1 MDLPA
6 LLGNHAQ
13 PSNGHEGSWGSYAS
27 KSVRKALV
35 KLTVIKDG
43 QKNGLMDGTKLS
55 VEVAALLKILLLT
68 YLIVLSTQTLDKA

>member
-1 MDLPA
+1 M
-6 LLGNHAQ
+6 
-13 PSNGHEGSWGSYAS
+13 
-27 KSVRKALV
+27 RKALV